1 MYSPATVNA
10 SQRKSAVCELCPAR
24 ELSTEKVQESE
35 GVGASVRAAA
45 VWHSEE
51 LLRSAL
57 SLLFVLRWLSAAL
70 IPRNSLQ
77 VFSGLREH
85 WRVAAARAERRLQAT
100 VVIDASDSEPEP
112 DDDYDPGPPPV

>member
-51 LLRSAL
+51 LLRSAF
-57 SLLFVLRWLSAAL
+57 SLLFVLRWFAEAL
-70 IPRNSLQ
+70 IPRTSLQ
-77 VFSGLREH
+77 VH
-85 WRVAAARAERRLQAT
+85 
-100 VVIDASDSEPEP
+100 
-112 DDDYDPGPPPV
+112 